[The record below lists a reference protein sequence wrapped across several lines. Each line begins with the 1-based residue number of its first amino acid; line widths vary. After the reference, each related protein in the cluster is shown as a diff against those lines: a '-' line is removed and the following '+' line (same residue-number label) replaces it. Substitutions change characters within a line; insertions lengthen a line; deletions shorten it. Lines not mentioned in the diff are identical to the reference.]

1 MAHGHSL
8 AAERRHENTRAG
20 FDLFRLLAGRAC
32 CAEHAGLGARLA
44 RSRRGAGRRQE
55 RAQLVAEIER
65 ELKQDG
71 LKANRV
77 ICIGARHGNQWKYL
91 GGARAA
97 PYSCVIGKREL
108 TIEADCIYYDAQGRS
123 LGDVEHASFTEA
135 KTFRQT
141 NFRWTWKQA
150 EGGG

>member
-1 MAHGHSL
+1 MKA
-8 AAERRHENTRAG
+8 RA
-20 FDLFRLLAGRAC
+20 RASIFSVC
-32 CAEHAGLGARLA
+32 LLGAVLA
-44 RSRRGAGRRQE
+44 PSTPAWAPGSLGLDEVLVAVKSE
-55 RAQLVAEIER
+55 PKLVAEIER

-91 GGARAA
+91 GGSRAA

-108 TIEADCIYYDAQGRS
+108 TIEADCTYYDAQGRS

-141 NFRWTWKQA
+141 NFRWTWKKA
-150 EGGG
+150 ED